1 LKLYDY
7 SANIFLIKAMIN
19 RKTIEKFK
27 DLPTPFYYYD
37 LDVLRSTLE
46 VVRKE
51 SCNSGYK
58 VHYAV
63 KANSNPRIL
72 KIISSY
78 GFGADCVSWNE
89 IAAAIDSGFNPS
101 EIVFAGVGKSDKD
114 ITAALEH
121 DIFCFNCE
129 SIPEIEVIDE
139 LASRQKKIARIA
151 VRINP
156 YIEAHT
162 HKYITTGIE
171 DSKFGI
177 NTWELEEVL
186 RRLLTLKN
194 IKLLGMHF
202 HIGSQITR
210 MSVFKSLC
218 ARINELQVWFSSR
231 NTDLEIINVGG
242 GLGIDYE
249 NPDNRPCF
257 QEYFSLL
264 NEFIDLL
271 PGQKLHLEPG
281 RSIIG
286 QCGSLISRVLFIKNG
301 SNTLFAIID
310 AGMTD
315 LIRPALY
322 QAHHKIENLS
332 SDANLYRYDV
342 VGPVCESADT
352 FAKFIELPETRRGD
366 LIAIHSAG
374 AYGEAMAS
382 RYNLRDLPGSV
393 FSDDL

>member
-1 LKLYDY
+1 
-7 SANIFLIKAMIN
+7 MIN
-19 RKTIEKFK
+19 INTIEKFR
-27 DLPTPFYYYD
+27 DIETPFYYYD
-37 LDVLRSTLE
+37 LDVLRSTLDL
-46 VVRKE
+46 VKKE
-51 SCNSGYK
+51 SELSGYK

-89 IAAAIDSGFNPS
+89 IACAIDSGFNPS
-101 EIVFAGVGKSDKD
+101 EIMFAGVGKTDKD
-114 ITAALEH
+114 IVAALRQ

-129 SIPEIEVIDE
+129 SIPEIEVIDQ
-139 LASRQKKIARIA
+139 LASKHNKTARIA
-151 VRINP
+151 LRINP

-171 DSKFGI
+171 ESKFGI
-177 NTWELEEVL
+177 NTWELEEVVK
-186 RRLLTLKN
+186 RLSGLNNTRL
-194 IKLLGMHF
+194 IGMHF
-202 HIGSQITR
+202 HIGSQITL

-218 ARINELQVWFSSR
+218 ARINELQEWFTARSIE
-231 NTDLEIINVGG
+231 LEVINVGG

-249 NPDNRPCF
+249 NPEKGPLF
-257 QEYFSLL
+257 QEYFSLI
-264 NEFIDLL
+264 NEFIDIL
-271 PGQKLHLEPG
+271 PGQKLHMEPG

-286 QCGSLISRVLFIKNG
+286 QCGSLISRVLYIKNG

-322 QAHHKIENLS
+322 QAHHKIENLTS
-332 SDANLYRYDV
+332 SGNIYRYDV
-342 VGPVCESADT
+342 VGPVCESSDT
-352 FAKFIELPETRRGD
+352 FAKFIELPETHRGD
-366 LIAIHSAG
+366 IIAIRSAG

-382 RYNLRDLPGSV
+382 RYNMRDLPESV

>member
-1 LKLYDY
+1 
-7 SANIFLIKAMIN
+7 MIN
-19 RKTIEKFK
+19 NKTLEKIRKFE
-27 DLPTPFYYYD
+27 TPFYYYD

-46 VVRKE
+46 SVKKE
-51 SCNSGYK
+51 SDNSGYR

-63 KANSNPRIL
+63 KANSNNRIL
-72 KIISSY
+72 KIICSY
-78 GFGADCVSWNE
+78 GFGADCVSFNE
-89 IAAAIDSGFNPS
+89 IAAAISAGFSPS
-101 EIVFAGVGKSDKD
+101 EIVFAGVGKTDKD
-114 ITAALEH
+114 IEAALKAN
-121 DIFCFNCE
+121 IFCFNCE
-129 SIPEIEVIDE
+129 SLPEIEVIDQ
-139 LASRQKKIARIA
+139 LAAKQNKIARIA
-151 VRINP
+151 LRINP

-171 DSKFGI
+171 ESKFGI
-177 NTWELEEVL
+177 NTFEIEDVVKKLSAFENI
-186 RRLLTLKN
+186 RL
-194 IKLLGMHF
+194 IGIHF

-218 ARINELQVWFSSR
+218 ARINELQEWFSSH
-231 NTDLEIINVGG
+231 NINLKIINVGG

-249 NPDNRPCF
+249 DPEKYPDFR
-257 QEYFSLL
+257 EYFSLL
-264 NEFIDLL
+264 HEFIDLR

-301 SNTLFAIID
+301 SNTIFSIID

-332 SDANLYRYDV
+332 STGKIFRYDV

-352 FAKFIELPETRRGD
+352 FAKYIELPETRRGD
-366 LIAIHSAG
+366 IIAIRSAG

-382 RYNLRDLPGSV
+382 RYNLRDLPKAV

>member
-1 LKLYDY
+1 
-7 SANIFLIKAMIN
+7 MIDN
-19 RKTIEKFK
+19 KTIEKFK

-37 LDVLRSTLE
+37 LDVLRSTLDTLK
-46 VVRKE
+46 KE
-51 SCNSGYK
+51 SEHSGYK

-63 KANSNPRIL
+63 KANANPRIL

-78 GFGADCVSWNE
+78 GFGADCVSYNE
-89 IAAAIDSGFNPS
+89 IAASIATGFAPSG
-101 EIVFAGVGKSDKD
+101 IVFAGVGKTDKD
-114 ITAALEH
+114 IEAALNA

-129 SIPEIEVIDE
+129 SIPEMEVIDQIAAK
-139 LASRQKKIARIA
+139 LHKTASIAL
-151 VRINP
+151 RINP
-156 YIEAHT
+156 YIDAHT

-171 DSKFGI
+171 ASKFGI
-177 NTWELEEVL
+177 NTWELDDV
-186 RRLLTLKN
+186 
-194 IKLLGMHF
+194 IKKLSSLNNTNLIGIHF
-202 HIGSQITR
+202 HVGSQITR

-218 ARINELQVWFSSR
+218 SRINELQEWFKSR
-231 NTDLEIINVGG
+231 GVAIKIINVGG

-249 NPDNRPCF
+249 NPEKNPCF
-257 QEYFSLL
+257 EEYFSLL

-286 QCGSLISRVLFIKNG
+286 QCGSLISRVLFVKNG
-301 SNTLFAIID
+301 SNTLFAILD

-322 QAHHKIENLS
+322 QAHHKIENLTS
-332 SDANLYRYDV
+332 EGNIYRYDV
-342 VGPVCESADT
+342 VGPICESSDT
-352 FAKFIELPETRRGD
+352 FAKFIELPETKRGD
-366 LIAIHSAG
+366 IIAIRSAG

-393 FSDDL
+393 FSDDLR